1 MVFALD
7 QCDFEAQNAI
17 LDKPWLENAF
27 KTEHLRF
34 CIFRFFHCEVPM

>member
-1 MVFALD
+1 
-7 QCDFEAQNAI
+7 
-17 LDKPWLENAF
+17 LENAF